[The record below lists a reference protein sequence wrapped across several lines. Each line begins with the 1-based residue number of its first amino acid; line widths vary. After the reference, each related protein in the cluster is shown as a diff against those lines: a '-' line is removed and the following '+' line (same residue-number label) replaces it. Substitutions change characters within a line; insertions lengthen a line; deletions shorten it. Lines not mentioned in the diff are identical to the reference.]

1 LNSTGNSTGG
11 ERLIELTFFK
21 PLGGISHS
29 DRLKAFY
36 IHKTMSTIK
45 HESDRLKY
53 PVSIVQGNQPE
64 IVRVGTIR
72 DILNL
77 MVSDKQIKQHTFKI
91 RNTTGKVQK
100 ALKEKTTAFILGEFD
115 SKRNDKNVK
124 KYIQVMGFDIDK
136 IPHQSE
142 FQSIFEALQECEFTF
157 AAFPSVR
164 GKGIRFLVCH
174 DGSQKDHKHCYNQ
187 IAAYYADFLGI
198 QLSSESTKHCHI
210 DLQCSNISRHWFLGH
225 ADIEEVHHNDD
236 SKLFH
241 FIKEEQTNAPT
252 GESGSTPDKLKL
264 EDKIKLLKIIAN
276 EKKPFQSGSRNSHVF
291 YLSSMMAENGITCH
305 DALQSMSDYVQQD
318 FDLKEIRG
326 TVVNTYKRYK
336 ENKSNKK
343 YSDSQLIALCKKIHF
358 EDADNLKQVESIVR
372 VYPEIEQEAENKK
385 PTKYELALDFI
396 NANYRLERNQITRFV
411 EDSGVSLTDNEYNSI
426 YIDLKYNRYSINKN
440 DTLSLINSNRI
451 PSYNPFVRFV
461 ENNSHY
467 SSNGHILKLCET
479 IQTPT
484 GINIKPE
491 FVQIFVSKWLVGMV
505 ASAFGRYV
513 NPLLLVLCGGQ
524 NNGKTE
530 WFRRLLPDELKPYL
544 AESKLDDGKD
554 SEILMT
560 DKLLILDDEYGGK
573 SKRDSKK
580 LKELIS
586 KDYVTVR
593 PAYARTAERL
603 PRIATLGGTSNEFDV
618 LSDITGNRRVIPIK
632 VIDIDKPAYNKIDK
646 VALFMEIYR
655 TFRDWESGRSWELTK
670 DEILLLNMATTE
682 FEEVSVEREMILKY
696 FRIPKVGESGISEF
710 FQTSEVAEHIQGC
723 NNMRL
728 NVRRIGAELRALG
741 LERVNGKGENRKM
754 KGYFLVQKAQMPTLK
769 AKF

>member
-1 LNSTGNSTGG
+1 
-11 ERLIELTFFK
+11 
-21 PLGGISHS
+21 
-29 DRLKAFY
+29 
-36 IHKTMSTIK
+36 
-45 HESDRLKY
+45 
-53 PVSIVQGNQPE
+53 
-64 IVRVGTIR
+64 
-72 DILNL
+72 
-77 MVSDKQIKQHTFKI
+77 
-91 RNTTGKVQK
+91 
-100 ALKEKTTAFILGEFD
+100 
-115 SKRNDKNVK
+115 
-124 KYIQVMGFDIDK
+124 
-136 IPHQSE
+136 
-142 FQSIFEALQECEFTF
+142 
-157 AAFPSVR
+157 
-164 GKGIRFLVCH
+164 
-174 DGSQKDHKHCYNQ
+174 
-187 IAAYYADFLGI
+187 
-198 QLSSESTKHCHI
+198 
-210 DLQCSNISRHWFLGH
+210 
-225 ADIEEVHHNDD
+225 
-236 SKLFH
+236 
-241 FIKEEQTNAPT
+241 
-252 GESGSTPDKLKL
+252 
-264 EDKIKLLKIIAN
+264 
-276 EKKPFQSGSRNSHVF
+276 
-291 YLSSMMAENGITCH
+291 
-305 DALQSMSDYVQQD
+305 
-318 FDLKEIRG
+318 
-326 TVVNTYKRYK
+326 
-336 ENKSNKK
+336 
-343 YSDSQLIALCKKIHF
+343 
-358 EDADNLKQVESIVR
+358 LKQVESIVR